1 MTLTDLLKIDNER
14 LLGPQPLDVKYQ
26 LLLDAVSGLEAL
38 QRLHIVHG
46 DVKPDNILIYKDT
59 AGSDNVPLCAKISDF
74 GVCVDLESPEDKLT
88 IDSYYGTEDWRA
100 PEASDLSRW
109 EGAAFDPEVMFRF
122 DSYSLG
128 LLILST
134 FINRGEPVKLKSP
147 GEEPIEVALF
157 MLREDPSITGPLRMQ
172 IGKALR
178 QLLATDP
185 WKRSLASPELLKFD
199 SPAFASW

>member
-14 LLGPQPLDVKYQ
+14 LLGSQPQDVRHQ
-26 LLLDAVSGLEAL
+26 LLLDVVSGLEAL
-38 QRLHIVHG
+38 HRLHIVHG
-46 DVKPDNILIYKDT
+46 DVKPDNILIYKDS
-59 AGSDNVPLCAKISDF
+59 AGNEKVPLCAKISDF

-100 PEASDLSRW
+100 PEASDYARW
-109 EGAAFDPEVMFRF
+109 QGDAFNPDVMFRF

-134 FINRGEPVKLKSP
+134 FINRGEPVKLKMS
-147 GEEPIEVALF
+147 GEEPVEVALF
-157 MLREDPSITGPLRMQ
+157 MLREDATITGPLRMQ

-185 WKRSLASPELLKFD
+185 WKRSLASPELLKLD
-199 SPAFASW
+199 TPAFSSW